1 MARGLAI
8 VGMLAAHVGPT
19 HLESLSGRVYALLV
33 DGRASVLFML
43 LAGVGAALLTTSRS
57 TSRLQGRL
65 RLLWTALLLL
75 PLGLAL
81 QTLEITVNV
90 ILVTYAG
97 LFTLAALGP
106 ANAPRVQLI
115 LFLLSATL
123 GPLIFLAGTI
133 LAPEVFNRA
142 PLRWG
147 DPLPELLHG
156 LFLSG
161 PFPVI
166 TWGAP
171 FFLGMWLGQRD
182 LSRIALRDRLIVL
195 GGALAVI
202 APLVAGG
209 LKRVFGTAD
218 PGSGGRVLVTAPEG
232 IGPSAA
238 GTLADQPPGLPWL
251 QLLDATPHSQMPFW
265 LWGSLGSALLVL
277 GLSLALAEQWER
289 TTRPLV
295 WLGQAALSVYV
306 GHLVA
311 LHFWREALV
320 SQTIGEA
327 LLSLVLML
335 AIALPLIRLGR
346 LYLRRGPL
354 ESLLTGP
361 WTLASR
367 AR

>member
-8 VGMLAAHVGPT
+8 IGMLAAHVGPT
-19 HLESLSGRVYALLV
+19 DLESLSGRVYALLV

-43 LAGVGAALLTTSRS
+43 LAGVGASLLTTSRS
-57 TSRLQGRL
+57 TGRLQGRL
-65 RLLWTALLLL
+65 RLLWAALLLL

-81 QTLEITVNV
+81 QTLDLTVNV

-106 ANAPRVQLI
+106 ANVPRVQLI

-123 GPLIFLAGTI
+123 GPVVFLAGTI
-133 LAPEVFNRA
+133 MAPEVFNRA

-147 DPLPELLHG
+147 DPLHELLHG

-171 FFLGMWLGQRD
+171 FFLGMWLGQQD
-182 LSRIALRDRLIVL
+182 LSRIDLRDRLIVL

-202 APLVAGG
+202 APLLAGG
-209 LKRVFGTAD
+209 LKRGFGAAD
-218 PGSGGRVLVTAPEG
+218 PASGGRVLVTAPEG
-232 IGPSAA
+232 IAPSA
-238 GTLADQPPGLPWL
+238 GMPADPPPGLPWL
-251 QLLDATPHSQMPFW
+251 QLLDTTPHSQMPFW
-265 LWGSLGSALLVL
+265 IWGSLGSALLVL
-277 GLSLALAEQWER
+277 GVCLALAERWER
-289 TTRPLV
+289 ATRPLV

-320 SQTIGEA
+320 SRTIGEA

-346 LYLRRGPL
+346 LHLRRGPL

-361 WTLASR
+361 WMLASR
-367 AR
+367 GR